1 MKKLIQ
7 ILSQNFNERMCGVKL
22 LKLFSLGLKRVFK
35 KLWEKVK
42 AADQRAY
49 LVDQRFNEMRQ
60 KMREKYYFGNGGW
73 HQ

>member
-7 ILSQNFNERMCGVKL
+7 ISSRNFNERMYGVKL
-22 LKLFSLGLKRVFK
+22 LKAFSSGLKRVLK

-42 AADQRAY
+42 ADNQRAY
-49 LVDQRFNEMRQ
+49 LIDQRFSEMRQ